1 MLQHAIGHAR
11 LMRESTDRVQAAL
24 NSGDVKEQ
32 LVARRI
38 LENPSAWE
46 QWEREHSNL
55 MRQVAAHNAMPAQVA
70 SLKRTSLSLL
80 HGKALFQYLREGE
93 VRGLRRKAV
102 LAYFR
107 PGRSYEHA
115 VIAEHSQ
122 YLRKAC
128 SLLCAN
134 HVGSDLVC
142 DPAFLDPMHRY
153 EELYA
158 EYFDLYCTTLIGGPG
173 GLFDSRQSLLPLLKH
188 QLNEWRAAILDPKRA
203 QPFIR
208 LDAELRRRTGDT
220 QRLRSLGPASKR
232 RR

>member
-55 MRQVAAHNAMPAQVA
+55 MRQVAAHSAMPAQVA
-70 SLKRTSLSLL
+70 SLKRTSLGLL

-93 VRGLRRKAV
+93 VRGSRRKAV

-134 HVGSDLVC
+134 HVGSDLVR
-142 DPAFLDPMHRY
+142 DPAFLDPMQRY
-153 EELYA
+153 EELYT

-173 GLFDSRQSLLPLLKH
+173 GKLESRQSLLPLLKH